1 MVSISQGDGVR
12 IDVPGAP
19 TVVVD
24 AAAPD
29 DGLPVY
35 THAHGDHL
43 YDRAPEA
50 AICSDLTRDLAGVR
64 RDGVPDPLDHPAVSL
79 VPSGH
84 VPGSRAV
91 LVEGDRRVLHT
102 GDCALRDRLF
112 LDGFDPVGADV
123 LVIESTYGI
132 PEYSFPDPSE
142 TVAEMLT
149 WLSETRDRPVILFG
163 YALGRAQQLQAI
175 VERSDRDRLFVSD
188 AILDLNAPIERALD
202 LSFGARSIDDLDRI
216 GPGDALVLPSQ
227 VRSLAFVENLI
238 EDTDALTASVSG
250 WAVDASFRFATDYD
264 ATFVL
269 SDHCDFEDLVGVVEQ
284 VDPSE
289 VYTIH
294 GSTEALA
301 SELTARGYRAQ
312 ALKANQHT
320 LGEY

>member
-24 AAAPD
+24 AADPA

-43 YDRAPEA
+43 YDHAPEA

-79 VPSGH
+79 HPSGH

-91 LVEGDRRVLHT
+91 LVAGEERVLHT

-112 LDGFDPVGADV
+112 LEGFEPPPADV
-123 LVIESTYGI
+123 LVIESTYGT
-132 PEYSFPDPSE
+132 PEYSFPEPRE
-142 TVAEMLT
+142 TVREMLA

-188 AILDLNAPIERALD
+188 AIRELNAPIERALD
-202 LSFGARSIDDLDRI
+202 RSFGARSIDDLDRI

-227 VRSLAFVENLI
+227 VRTLPFVDDLI
-238 EDTDALTASVSG
+238 DETDALTAGVSG
-250 WAVDASFRFATDYD
+250 WAHDSSFRFATGDD

-269 SDHCDFEDLVGVVEQ
+269 SDHCDFEDLLGVVEQ
-284 VDPSE
+284 VDPE
-289 VYTIH
+289 DVYTIH

-301 SELTARGYRAQ
+301 TELTARGYRAQ